1 MPSLASEM
9 GQNSCS
15 AEWVIYMEKAIEKVF
30 TFEQGR
36 KKKKNP
42 KNFSI
47 SVFLCHREVRIYT

>member
-36 KKKKNP
+36 KKKTLK
-42 KNFSI
+42 I
-47 SVFLCHREVRIYT
+47 LAFLSFCVIEK